1 MKRGK
6 HRICSIL
13 LLACLTLQAAVPGAW
28 AEAAPEAWVAETP
41 APVETAAPDEAPA
54 PTEAPEAPTGDPEV
68 TEEPTAPAGE
78 ETEPEATEEPT
89 EATEPT
95 EPTEPDPLEGYTFPD
110 NWAREALQFAVRNG
124 ILQGRGNYNLDPTGK
139 TTRAEMAAMLVR
151 LLGAREQGDLSPYR
165 DLNPAA
171 WYNRELSAAVSLGIF
186 QGVSATQMAPMRSI
200 TRQEAFTVLAR
211 AFGLYPQNRR
221 AYARFR
227 DGESIQPY
235 ARDAVSAL
243 AEVGCVNGYETG
255 YLKPRDPISRQ
266 EVAALFYQLLDQICD
281 DPQELPEA
289 GFVLYRGTEPLPQG
303 YCLEGSLVLG
313 AGLSGSQTVTDAQ
326 IRDRL
331 ILRCATGTAVTLEG
345 GSAGEAS
352 VASCLTVQGTGTFPL
367 LVSAGAG
374 AEVVLDAAR
383 LEVFGPGTLSGDY
396 DVASV
401 HSSGAVLSGEVDSL
415 TVAAAGAT
423 VEVRG
428 QAGEVLLPM
437 ERTRLTGSGY
447 ARRVVVQ
454 GRHCVVELAHG
465 ELVDQ
470 VDWGLEG
477 LRVQVTG
484 TASISPNSPKAVLT
498 AKFTNFTA
506 GYGCTDGARTCQVV
520 WFLNGK
526 LLEGNSSFTLREGA
540 TATCTKTFD
549 RAQCPEQNPVFTV
562 VLTCGGES
570 VRGQYTVQADRER
583 WDYETA
589 LETVQGV
596 NIEAET
602 LRRTPLYGDRS
613 MSDVLQY
620 LPQGT
625 ALTHLYYSQD
635 PGAPGQVRL
644 ADGTVGWVDWDDYL
658 VSRTNYTQAE
668 DYSTATK
675 EGFVNQKGYSSPTGY
690 LLWISLKTQRV
701 NVFQGSKGS
710 WKLIR
715 SSPCST
721 GTNLTPTVTG
731 VFSVIYKTYRWRF
744 SDTIDGQYIDDYYRV
759 YHITGFW
766 GGQAFH
772 SRPYKSSDESL
783 LDGTMGTPSSH
794 GCVRMYDADCA
805 YIYDEIPYDTT
816 VVVF

>member
-1 MKRGK
+1 MKRRN
-6 HRICSIL
+6 HRVLSIL
-13 LLACLTLQAAVPGAW
+13 LLTCLMLQAAIPAAW
-28 AEAAPEAWVAETP
+28 AEAAPIEESV
-41 APVETAAPDEAPA
+41 PVS
-54 PTEAPEAPTGDPEV
+54 TEATTPEETTEPTG
-68 TEEPTAPAGE
+68 A
-78 ETEPEATEEPT
+78 TEPEETTEPT
-89 EATEPT
+89 EESAEPTEP

-110 NWAREALQFAVRNG
+110 NWAKEALQFAVRNG
-124 ILQGRGNYNLDPTGK
+124 ILQGRGNYNLDPTGR

-151 LLGAREQGDLSPYR
+151 LLGATEQGDLSSYR

-186 QGVSATQMAPMRSI
+186 NGVSATQMAPMRSI

-211 AFGLYPQNRR
+211 AFGLYPRDRQ

-227 DGESIQPY
+227 DGERVQPY
-235 ARDAVSAL
+235 AQDAVSAL
-243 AEVGCVNGYETG
+243 AEVGCVTGYETG

-266 EVAALFYQLLDQICD
+266 EVAALFYKLLDQICD
-281 DPQELPEA
+281 DPQELPGS
-289 GFVLYRGTEPLPQG
+289 GFVLYRGTEPLPQDYRLTG
-303 YCLEGSLVLG
+303 NLVLG
-313 AGLSGSQTVTDAQ
+313 AGLSGSQTVTGAQ
-326 IRDRL
+326 VTKRL
-331 ILRCATGTAVTLEG
+331 IFRCATGAELTLTEV
-345 GSAGEAS
+345 SAGEVS
-352 VASCLTVQGTGTFPL
+352 VASNLTVRGAGTFPL
-367 LVSAGAG
+367 LVSAGSG
-374 AEVVLDAAR
+374 AQAELNAAR

-396 DVASV
+396 ETASV
-401 HSSGAVLSGEVDSL
+401 HCGGVTLSGEMDRL
-415 TVAAAGAT
+415 TVTAAGAAVEIQGT
-423 VEVRG
+423 V
-428 QAGEVLLPM
+428 GEVLLPM
-437 ERTRLTGSGY
+437 DRTRLTGSGY

-477 LRVQVTG
+477 LQVQLTG
-484 TASISPNSPKAVLT
+484 TASISANSPKAVLT
-498 AKFTNFTA
+498 AQFTNFTA
-506 GYGCTDGARTCQVV
+506 GFGCTDGARTCRVT

-526 LLEGNSSFTLREGA
+526 QLEEDSSFSLREGA
-540 TATCTKTFD
+540 TATCTKIFD
-549 RAQCPEQNPVFTV
+549 RSRKPDQDPVFTV
-562 VLTCGGES
+562 VLTCGQES
-570 VRGQYTVQADRER
+570 VQAQYTVQVDRER

-589 LETVQGV
+589 LDTVQGV
-596 NIEAET
+596 QIEAET
-602 LRRTPLYGDRS
+602 LRRTPLYRDR
-613 MSDVLQY
+613 DEREILRY

-635 PGAPGQVRL
+635 PGAPGQVCL
-644 ADGTVGWVDWDDYL
+644 ADGTVGWVDWNDYL
-658 VSRTNYTQAE
+658 VSRTDYTQSE

-701 NVFQGSKGS
+701 NIFQGSQGG

-715 SSPCST
+715 TSPCAT

-744 SDTIDGQYIDDYYRV
+744 SDVVDGQYIDDYYRV

-772 SRPYKSSDESL
+772 SRLYKSSDGSL
-783 LDGTMGTPSSH
+783 LDGTIGMPASH
-794 GCVRMYDADCA
+794 GCVRMYDADCT
-805 YIYDEIPYDTT
+805 YIYDQIPYDTT

>member
-1 MKRGK
+1 MKRRN
-6 HRICSIL
+6 HRVLSIL
-13 LLACLTLQAAVPGAW
+13 LLTCLMLQAAIPAAW
-28 AEAAPEAWVAETP
+28 AEAAPVEEPVSVSTEVTTP
-41 APVETAAPDEAPA
+41 EETAE
-54 PTEAPEAPTGDPEV
+54 PTGTPK
-68 TEEPTAPAGE
+68 
-78 ETEPEATEEPT
+78 ETTEPT
-89 EATEPT
+89 EATEPEET
-95 EPTEPDPLEGYTFPD
+95 TEPTEESAEPTEPEPTEPDPLAGYTFPD
-110 NWAREALQFAVRNG
+110 NWAKEALQFAVRNG

-151 LLGAREQGDLSPYR
+151 LLGATEQGDLSSYR

-186 QGVSATQMAPMRSI
+186 NGVSAAQMAPMRSI

-211 AFGLYPQNRR
+211 AFGLYPQDRQ

-227 DGESIQPY
+227 DGERVQPY

-243 AEVGCVNGYETG
+243 AEVGCVTGYETG

-266 EVAALFYQLLDQICD
+266 EVAALFYKLLDQICD
-281 DPQELPEA
+281 DPQELPGT
-289 GFVLYRGTEPLPQG
+289 GFVLYRGTESLPQDYRLTG
-303 YCLEGSLVLG
+303 NLVLG
-313 AGLSGSQTVTDAQ
+313 AGLSGSQTVTGAQ
-326 IRDRL
+326 VTERL
-331 ILRCATGTAVTLEG
+331 ILRCATGAELTLTEV
-345 GSAGEAS
+345 SAGEVS
-352 VASCLTVQGTGTFPL
+352 VASNLTVRGAETFPL
-367 LVSAGAG
+367 LVSAGSG
-374 AEVVLDAAR
+374 AQAELNAAR

-396 DVASV
+396 ETASV
-401 HSSGAVLSGEVDSL
+401 HCGGVTLSGEMDRL
-415 TVAAAGAT
+415 TVTAAGAAVEIQGT
-423 VEVRG
+423 V
-428 QAGEVLLPM
+428 GEVLLPM
-437 ERTRLTGSGY
+437 DRTRLTGSGY

-477 LRVQVTG
+477 LQVQLTG
-484 TASISPNSPKAVLT
+484 TASISANSPKAVLT
-498 AKFTNFTA
+498 AQFTNFTA
-506 GYGCTDGARTCQVV
+506 GFGCTDGARTCRVT

-526 LLEGNSSFTLREGA
+526 QLEEDSSFSLREGA
-540 TATCTKTFD
+540 TATCTKIFD
-549 RAQCPEQNPVFTV
+549 RSRKPDQDPVFTV
-562 VLTCGGES
+562 VLTCGQES
-570 VRGQYTVQADRER
+570 VQAQYTVQVDRER

-589 LETVQGV
+589 LDTVQGV
-596 NIEAET
+596 QIEAET
-602 LRRTPLYGDRS
+602 LRRTPLYRDR
-613 MSDVLQY
+613 DEREILRY

-635 PGAPGQVRL
+635 PGAPGQVCL
-644 ADGTVGWVDWDDYL
+644 ADGTVGWVDWNDYL
-658 VSRTNYTQAE
+658 VSRTDYTQSE

-701 NVFQGSKGS
+701 NIFQGSQGD

-715 SSPCST
+715 TSPCAT

-744 SDTIDGQYIDDYYRV
+744 SDVVDGQYIDDYYRV

-772 SRPYKSSDESL
+772 SRLYKSSDGSL
-783 LDGTMGTPSSH
+783 LDGTIGTPASH
-794 GCVRMYDADCA
+794 GCVRMYDADCT
-805 YIYDEIPYDTT
+805 YIYDQIPYDTT